1 MKPGDINVKTVSQS
15 VSRESLTTTRY
26 TFVEK
31 KTLLA
36 RLHSKYLLEKS
47 AERDAQVANPPD
59 FAAQCSA
66 VAAAGLEKKF
76 HLRISLICGSST
88 AN

>member
-1 MKPGDINVKTVSQS
+1 MTDSQKRIHVKPGDINVKTFSQSVSQS
-15 VSRESLTTTRY
+15 VSTESLTTTRY
-26 TFVEK
+26 TFGKK

-47 AERDAQVANPPD
+47 AEHDAQVANPPD

-66 VAAAGLEKKF
+66 VAAAGLETKF
-76 HLRISLICGSST
+76 H
-88 AN
+88 